1 MSITRRDFVTSTAL
15 ASGAAVA
22 ALQPGMAAAAETNS
36 RGMPM
41 RPLGN
46 TGEKVTILA
55 FGCGSRFL
63 AYENE
68 DEADRVLNQAIDL
81 GIGYL
86 DTAQAYG
93 DGHSETRVGRVMKTR
108 RKEVF
113 LSTKIQLR
121 NADAAMKRFEE
132 SLKLLNTDHVDLVHV
147 HALMGDEDL
156 AAIEAPNGVLKTVY
170 KLRDQKMTRFIG
182 ITCHAYPTVLAKA
195 LERHDFNCTQMALN
209 AALAGMTPPA
219 GRGGFHRWQSGGFE
233 EVALPV
239 ANRKGIGVIA
249 MKVYGQE
256 HLNGEATAEELVRYS
271 LSLPVSAAV
280 AGMPKVSYLEE
291 NVRIAKAFKPF
302 DKATMRRMS
311 SDLASRKKVAM
322 DRFFVNH
329 RDV

>member
-1 MSITRRDFVTSTAL
+1 MSITRRDFMAATAVVT
-15 ASGAAVA
+15 GAAA
-22 ALQPGMAAAAETNS
+22 AARPGMAAAAETNS
-36 RGMPM
+36 KGMPM

-46 TGEKVTILA
+46 TGAKVTILA

-86 DTAQAYG
+86 DTAQTYG
-93 DGHSETRVGRVMKTR
+93 NGHSETRVGRVMKTR

-113 LSTKIQLR
+113 LSTKIQVR
-121 NADAAMKRFEE
+121 DADAAMRRFEE
-132 SLKLLNTDHVDLVHV
+132 SLRLLNTDHVDCVHV
-147 HALMGDEDL
+147 HSLGTDEDL
-156 AAIEAPNGVLKTVY
+156 ASIEAPNGVLKTMY

-182 ITCHAYPTVLAKA
+182 VTCHSYPAVLAKA

-209 AALAGMTPPA
+209 AALAGMVPPQ
-219 GRGGFHRWQSGGFE
+219 GRGGFHRWPSGGFE

-239 ANRKGIGVIA
+239 ANRKGMGVIA

-256 HLNGEATAEELVRYS
+256 HLKGEATAEELVRYS
-271 LSLPVSAAV
+271 LSLPVSTAV
-280 AGMPKVSYLEE
+280 AGMPKISYLEE
-291 NVRIAKAFKPF
+291 NVQIAKAFKPF

-311 SDLASRKKVAM
+311 SGLASRKKVAM
-322 DRFFVNH
+322 DTFFANH
-329 RDV
+329 IDA